1 MAERKLLRAPFRC
14 PSYFTRRPCCDVHD
28 GHDLIVCLPGFAVA
42 SNPAIAASQPH
53 ALGAGGVLCVRST
66 TRDSRNAQAMDLVL
80 TRHCPQRH

>member
-28 GHDLIVCLPGFAVA
+28 GHDLIVCPPWICCRKQPRHRSFAAPRPGGG
-42 SNPAIAASQPH
+42 
-53 ALGAGGVLCVRST
+53 GAYCVSDR
-66 TRDSRNAQAMDLVL
+66 RDSRNAQAIDLVL